1 VTDYAVI
8 AARVAALAEAD
19 PGNEVCGFVVADAR
33 GGLSVVPVRNVAGEG
48 GEAYVVDPGAHL
60 ALSRRLRREGG
71 RVAAVYHSHVK
82 GPARLSAADLEG
94 ALVGGA
100 PAMPGVD
107 QNVAGLKSGK
117 VAEIRAF
124 TWIDGGYA
132 PTGSWTVP
140 LARRVEQGAPRAKS
154 RPS

>member
-1 VTDYAVI
+1 MGRR
-8 AARVAALAEAD
+8 RV
-19 PGNEVCGFVVADAR
+19 
-33 GGLSVVPVRNVAGEG
+33 S
-48 GEAYVVDPGAHL
+48 
-60 ALSRRLRREGG
+60 
-71 RVAAVYHSHVK
+71 RVAAVFHSHVR

-107 QNVAGLKSGK
+107 QVVVGLESEK

-124 TWIDGGYA
+124 RWTGGGYA
-132 PTGSWTVP
+132 PTGSWAVP